1 MTTSRSANL
10 PRRVAGA
17 LAALAWLGAASQAVA
32 AAAADADANPPGA
45 AASAATAASAASA
58 GANGARART
67 AATPVTSEQFAPG
80 WQDHARSLV
89 NLGVVPT
96 LSRTK
101 WYVPAILPRGDYV
114 LVTRTG
120 DKAELIE
127 GYRFTV
133 GVGNVDQYLFLT
145 PGYSDVQA
153 LPIDDVP
160 ALKASPGAAAL
171 R

>member
-80 WQDHARSLV
+80 WQAHARPLFNKGSTH
-89 NLGVVPT
+89 VPGANA
-96 LSRTK
+96 
-101 WYVPAILPRGDYV
+101 WEVPGTLPRGSYR
-114 LVTRTG
+114 LINRSG
-120 DKAELIE
+120 DSAELIE
-127 GYRFTV
+127 GHEFEISGDPARKIILFVFPGY
-133 GVGNVDQYLFLT
+133 GNVE
-145 PGYSDVQA
+145 A
-153 LPIDDVP
+153 LPVADLPAPKPRVP
-160 ALKASPGAAAL
+160 VKH
-171 R
+171 